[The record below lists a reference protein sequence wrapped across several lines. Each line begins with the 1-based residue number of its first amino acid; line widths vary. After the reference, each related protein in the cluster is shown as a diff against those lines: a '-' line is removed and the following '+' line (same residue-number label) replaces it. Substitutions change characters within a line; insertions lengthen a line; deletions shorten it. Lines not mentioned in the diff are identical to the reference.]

1 MKNKFIKQT
10 LILLIGGFITKIIGM
25 VLRIVMTRLLGTS
38 GIGTYMLIMPTFSLL
53 ISLAQFS
60 FPQTISKLVAEDTKN
75 NKNLVFSII
84 PISLMINTVII
95 LLLLIFSNYISI
107 NMLHNEKTLYG
118 LKCIGF
124 VLPFISISSIL
135 RGYFFGKQKML
146 PHVISNITE
155 DIIRLIVLIIGI
167 PIFMLKSLES
177 AIAFIILSNII
188 SETTSI
194 LVLFFFLPKKF
205 LINKNDFIPNPN
217 NIIDVFSLSFPNT
230 LGRLIGNIGYFFE
243 PIILTNILLKIGYST
258 NYITNEYG
266 ILNGYVL
273 PMLLLPSFFTVA
285 ISQAL
290 IPTISKAY
298 EIKYF
303 SLIKKRLSQG
313 NFLSL
318 LIGISSS
325 LLMFLFPNI
334 FLKIIYNTNEGI
346 LYLKILAPI
355 FILQYLQAPISSAL
369 NAMGKVKISFKT
381 TLYGVIIKL
390 TILSLFSFL
399 KIGIYSLII
408 AISINILFVTIYN
421 YYKLKD
427 IVNN

>member
-298 EIKYF
+298 VKKDF

-313 NFLSL
+313 IFLSL